1 MNKKR
6 LLSLVLTMCMMASLV
21 PTVAFAADSEEGAT
35 TETEFYSGDGT
46 VYVPANQVT
55 QDECWDLDTRIANS
69 NATYWTAGDKLTWKS
84 EMKTT
89 KAGKHNSGWCSSF
102 KSECGHYGE
111 DAYRIEQYLGFS
123 LKGDDA
129 TLANLDA
136 PKKVYTVPVVDEEA
150 METYDDSKIRPSNVM
165 TTQDYEVIDSV
176 TVKTYPTR
184 IIYKQYGTRNS
195 TSKRC
200 GVKNAANEYISFET
214 YNYYVGGVLEVD
226 SLSVD
231 SVNVQYNLDGGIMKK
246 GETLPSAY
254 LITLD
259 GYECEVSSPVRL
271 GYTFKGW
278 KSENDYK
285 GYVFT
290 SEYDD
295 YGKIQA
301 SYINS
306 FLWDSL
312 KKLKPG
318 DIGNT
323 ITAKWEEADVSL
335 SLDPNGGTIDG
346 SSAVTSLDSIS
357 YDSESGKD
365 TSYLD
370 VIPEKNGD
378 EFLGWYVGDT
388 KITCIDDIPQSE
400 WNSDNSYTLTAK
412 WNKKEQEP
420 TELKKIE
427 QIDINN
433 ATVSFKAGDKP
444 VFTGTVPSGAPY
456 VIDYESWLGAD
467 GEFISSSDYWNS
479 AYVERGWCDELIS
492 SFKANTEYSYS
503 LYIKLTDEGYNAGY
517 RFGENTALS
526 INGEV
531 IDINPDYVSIL
542 DDGTAAIFSN
552 VVTITPQE
560 SEYMIGDA
568 NMDGEIT
575 VTDATLI
582 QKFCVGLATPENE
595 TARKLADVNGDGTIS
610 ITDATLIQKYL
621 VGGFSDTGNAG
632 KYLSEI

>member
-6 LLSLVLTMCMMASLV
+6 LLSLVLTMCMMTSLV
-21 PTVAFAADSEEGAT
+21 PTVAFAADSDVDAVAK
-35 TETEFYSGDGT
+35 TEFYSGDGT
-46 VYVPANQVT
+46 VYAPANHVAKE
-55 QDECWDLDTRIANS
+55 ECWDLDTKIANS
-69 NATYWTAGDKLTWKS
+69 NATYWTVGDKLTWKS

-89 KAGKHNSGWCSSF
+89 KGGRHNSGWCGSF
-102 KSECGHYGE
+102 RNECGHYGE
-111 DAYRIEQYLGFS
+111 DTYRIEQYLGFS

-136 PKKVYTVPVVDEEA
+136 PLKVYTVPAVDEEA
-150 METYDDSKIRPSNVM
+150 METYGDSKTRPSNVM

-184 IIYKQYGTRNS
+184 IFYKQYGTRNS

-200 GVKNAANEYISFET
+200 GVKNAANEYIPFET
-214 YNYYVGGVLEVD
+214 YNYYVEGVLEAD

-231 SVNVQYNLDGGIMKK
+231 SVPVQYNLGGGTMKK

-254 LITLD
+254 LITEK

-278 KSENDYK
+278 NGEDNI
-285 GYVFT
+285 YVFT
-290 SEYDD
+290 YN
-295 YGKIQA
+295 GKIETP
-301 SYINS
+301 S
-306 FLWDSL
+306 FYESLWNSL

-318 DIGNT
+318 DICDT
-323 ITAKWEEADVSL
+323 ITAQWEEADVSL
-335 SLDPNGGTIDG
+335 SLNPNGGTIDG

-357 YDSESGKD
+357 YDSEAGKD
-365 TSYLD
+365 TSYLN
-370 VIPEKNGD
+370 VIPEKNGS
-378 EFLGWYVGDT
+378 EFLGWYIGDT
-388 KITCIDDIPQSE
+388 KITCIDNIPQGE
-400 WNSDNSYTLTAK
+400 WNSENSYTLTAK
-412 WNKKEQEP
+412 WNTKEPEP

-444 VFTGTVPSGAPY
+444 VFTGTTPDGAPY
-456 VIDYESWLGAD
+456 VIDYESWFGAD
-467 GEFISSSDYWNS
+467 NEFISSSDYWNS
-479 AYVERGWCDELIS
+479 AYVERGWCNGLIS

-503 LYIKLTDEGYNAGY
+503 LYIKLTEEGYNAGY

-526 INGEV
+526 VNGEV

-542 DDGTAAIFSN
+542 DNGTAVIFSN

-560 SEYMIGDA
+560 SGYMIGDA

-595 TARKLADVNGDGTIS
+595 TARKLANVNGDGTIS
-610 ITDATLIQKYL
+610 IADATLIQKYL